1 MEFNSLIKIIR
12 KKQGL
17 SQNKVAE
24 GIMSQSAYSK
34 FESGVRA
41 VSFEEFNKITE
52 KLKIKA
58 TDLNDVDNL
67 ENGEI
72 SMIRSKLQLALK
84 DELPIYELEQIYE
97 LTARKR
103 KKSLQLYRYY
113 LYIQQHFHKH
123 SDKIPQISKKEI
135 DDIFKQLQNLK
146 YWTNYYVQ
154 LIMDFSTKFTPKQ
167 LCYFVEQ
174 LETYQVEIIS
184 PIDSNILHL
193 LPGTLSN
200 IADSLIDKAVSPD
213 KIDHAVLSYAKRA
226 CIKLQEVLKSRPSI
240 EFELLLKL
248 SNMRHAFFAAQ
259 TKKEKETALNNVKQ
273 YLQEIQLIAA
283 IKTESNDQ
291 LLSITDIIE
300 NSLNNVIKRGLPGD
314 DILYSTL

>member
-1 MEFNSLIKIIR
+1 MEFNELIKIIR
-12 KKQGL
+12 EKQGMR
-17 SQNKVAE
+17 QNEVAE
-24 GIMSQSAYSK
+24 NIMSVSAYSR
-34 FESGVRA
+34 FEKGTRA
-41 VSFEEFNKITE
+41 ISFEEFNKIAE

-58 TDLNDVDNL
+58 TDLNDVYNL
-67 ENGEI
+67 ENSEL
-72 SMIRSKLQLALK
+72 SLIRSKLQLAFK
-84 DELPIYELEQIYE
+84 NELSINELEQIYE
-97 LTARKR
+97 LTAQKR
-103 KKSLQLYRYY
+103 KESLQLYRYY
-113 LYIQQHFHKH
+113 LYIRQHFHDR

-135 DDIFKQLQNLK
+135 DDIFNQLKNLK

-154 LIMDFSTKFTPKQ
+154 LIMDFTTWFTPKQ
-167 LCYFVEQ
+167 LGYLVER
-174 LETYQVEIIS
+174 LESHQIESIS

-200 IADSLIDKAVSPD
+200 IADSLIDKAVSSD
-213 KIDHAVLSYAKRA
+213 KIDQEILSYAERA

-248 SNMRHAFFAAQ
+248 SNVRYAFFSAQ
-259 TKKEKETALNNVKQ
+259 TEKEKETALNNAKQ

-300 NSLNNVIKRGLPGD
+300 NSLNNVIKRGLPGEE
-314 DILYSTL
+314 IWYSTL